1 MAMTEKQTGV
11 LRGMMI
17 GTAIAVAVV
26 VIGAWYNPL
35 NINESSDEIDRLG
48 IAIKSALLPAV
59 FLVIS
64 VARLAKHRFFTP
76 EDIDGGGFSQDTK
89 RARVLQSLLQNTMEQ
104 FCIAFVVYIAWAIVM
119 PATWMSVVP
128 LAAIAF
134 VIGRIMF
141 FTGCEKGAPA
151 RSVGFTLAFYPSILM
166 LICIIGNL
174 VWQQFS

>member
-26 VIGAWYNPL
+26 VIGTWYNPL

-76 EDIDGGGFSQDTK
+76 EDIDGGGFSQDTE
-89 RARVLQSLLQNTMEQ
+89 RAKVLQSLLQNTMEQ
-104 FCIAFVVYIAWAIVM
+104 FCIAFVVYLAWAIVM

-128 LAAIAF
+128 LAAITF

-141 FTGCEKGAPA
+141 FTGYEKGAPA